1 MWTLKRCGVLAGR
14 ASRLATG
21 LLLGGAV
28 AGAQVLA
35 AGATP
40 ARPEDPPPE
49 TAAAAQPAKNTQEAD
64 TVTIHIEVTGGDKD
78 KPIEAAS
85 IYVRYT
91 DPHKHG
97 SGRQVEMN
105 VKTTPEGKAR
115 VPYVPRGKV
124 VIQVIAEGWKT
135 FGREFEITQDEQVI
149 KIHLDK
155 PHKWY

>member
-1 MWTLKRCGVLAGR
+1 MWTLRRRGVAAGR
-14 ASRLATG
+14 AGRLAMW

-28 AGAQVLA
+28 AGAQMLA
-35 AGATP
+35 AGAAP
-40 ARPEDPPPE
+40 AREKDPPPE
-49 TAAAAQPAKNTQEAD
+49 TAAAAKALSNSQEAD

-91 DPHKHG
+91 EAHKHG
-97 SGRQVEMN
+97 SGHPVEMN
-105 VKTTPEGKAR
+105 FKTTPEGKAR

-135 FGREFEITQDEQVI
+135 FGREFDITLDEQVI
-149 KIHLDK
+149 KIHLDR

>member
-1 MWTLKRCGVLAGR
+1 MWTLKGHGARAGR
-14 ASRLATG
+14 ASRLAPW

-35 AGATP
+35 AGAAP
-40 ARPEDPPPE
+40 ARAKDPPPE
-49 TAAAAQPAKNTQEAD
+49 NAAAAKAANNTQETD

-85 IYVRYT
+85 IYIRYT
-91 DPHKHG
+91 EAHKHG
-97 SGRQVEMN
+97 SGHQAEMN

-124 VIQVIAEGWKT
+124 VIQVIAEGWRT

>member
-1 MWTLKRCGVLAGR
+1 MWTLKRRGVKAGR
-14 ASRLATG
+14 VSRLATG

-28 AGAQVLA
+28 AAVQVLA
-35 AGATP
+35 AGAAP
-40 ARPEDPPPE
+40 AREKDPPPE
-49 TAAAAQPAKNTQEAD
+49 TATAARRTNNAQESD

-149 KIHLDK
+149 KIHLDR